1 MSSAFA
7 EVERRLRA
15 GGAAL
20 AALQAE
26 LGACGSL
33 RRAADR
39 EELLGTLQALVGGAV
54 QYDGQVGAPLSVRQL
69 CGLFLGDRDNSSSP
83 APYLGLHR
91 AVQVSTLEQCQESLR
106 QGFLLHLRCEI
117 LGKPKPL

>member
-69 CGLFLGDRDNSSSP
+69 CGLLLGDRDNSSSP

-91 AVQVSTLEQCQESLR
+91 AVQLSPVR
-106 QGFLLHLRCEI
+106 I
-117 LGKPKPL
+117 LDALSPSFQHCPPT